1 MDKVVLLNTKKYAKY
16 GIVKQIEN
24 PVNIGN
30 LDKKEIYVV
39 NKAEQVSLWR
49 AILVDGMTQS
59 RKTQKC
65 FEILRN
71 KIELDNNNV
80 LVLFVTQANNSASVE
95 QLIQRAKK
103 SKDINTIIKSDNIC
117 RSNEAPVG
125 GILHENKM
133 IVDFW
138 KSSNMSN
145 MIDFAKAN
153 HKCFKSIIIVIDEC
167 DQGDLN
173 GTKNR
178 LLFIQNIEQVA
189 PESIIKVIFMTATIA
204 NLSKNICKI
213 AAYDLKK
220 FKNGVV
226 NEIIYKPVV
235 EHHFVTPHESYI
247 PPSYFQ
253 DNPDILRKISF
264 PKRNVDAT
272 AEEYKSSN
280 KNIVF
285 KEIKALPES
294 AKELAFICL
303 SSCTEIH
310 SEIAIRLLNCGFD
323 VSVEM
328 NSTNNKDFKMNFVNK
343 SGEISTWNI
352 PYKKLDDMADN
363 GDLSSFRLNRT
374 IVESNIFDKN
384 DYSMPHVLQAVLFMM
399 TDIEDRI
406 IENAN
411 SEELTK
417 LHAIT
422 NAIMNMSRALRR
434 PDDYPQSPKVALV
447 VGHLASRGVT
457 FQDPSIDFTCTSF
470 CFADIS
476 GSSTVVQR
484 GAPHAQKFGRACG
497 MLSEAFARPGRKPYL
512 ITTEPILR
520 DALANE
526 KVVRQKGDMFP
537 NGTLVCLKD
546 FVPTNE
552 WNSILQSTKQSI
564 RNAKP
569 GLSPIIPIQIN
580 VRAFLGKFDVH
591 RVNGIVD
598 IRKFVWP
605 CVIKCLQ
612 SKESNIVC
620 NHNTHDSTQ
629 KILEKMKDSK
639 NRSSRYISSE
649 NYGDNK
655 PALRAKE
662 CMEKQIGN
670 HYWSDDKKVTLMWI
684 GNPPPQGFEC
694 GTVYIQCYL

>member
-1 MDKVVLLNTKKYAKY
+1 MDEIVLQNTRKYAKY
-16 GIVKQIEN
+16 NIVRRVEN
-24 PVNIGN
+24 PLNRVN

-39 NKAEQVSLWR
+39 NDVEQEVLWR
-49 AILVDGMTQS
+49 AVLVDGMTQS

-65 FEILRN
+65 FELLRQ
-71 KIELDNNNV
+71 KIELDENNV

-103 SKDINTIIKSDNIC
+103 SKDINKIIRSDNIF
-117 RSNEAPVG
+117 RSNETPIE
-125 GILHENKM
+125 GIIHENKM

-145 MIDFAKAN
+145 MIDFVKVN
-153 HKCFKSIIIVIDEC
+153 HISFKSIIIIIDEC
-167 DQGDLN
+167 DQGDLV

-178 LLFIQNIEQVA
+178 LLFIRDIEQVA

-213 AAYDLKK
+213 AAYNLKK
-220 FKNGVV
+220 FQNGIV
-226 NEIIYKPVV
+226 NEIIHKPVV
-235 EHHFVTPHESYI
+235 EHCFVTPHESYI

-253 DNPDILRKISF
+253 DNQDILRKISF

-272 AEEYKSSN
+272 VEEYRNSN

-285 KEIKALPES
+285 KEIKALPDS
-294 AKELAFICL
+294 AKELALICL

-328 NSTNNKDFKMNFVNK
+328 NSTNNKDFKVNFINK
-343 SGEISTWNI
+343 SGTISTWNI

-363 GDLSSFRLNRT
+363 GDISSYRSNRT

-384 DYSMPHVLQAVLFMM
+384 DYSMPHVLQAALFMM

-406 IENAN
+406 IEHAN
-411 SEELTK
+411 PEELTK
-417 LHAIT
+417 LNAIT
-422 NAIMNMSRALRR
+422 NAIMNMSRTLRR
-434 PDDYPQSPKVALV
+434 PDDYPQSPKIALV

-476 GSSTVVQR
+476 GSSTVIQR

-526 KVVRQKGDMFP
+526 KVVRRKGDMFP

-546 FVPTNE
+546 FIPTEE
-552 WNSILQSTKQSI
+552 WNSILQSTKKSI
-564 RNAKP
+564 RNTESR
-569 GLSPIIPIQIN
+569 LIPIIPIEIN
-580 VRAFLGKFDVH
+580 ARAFLGKFDVH
-591 RVNGIVD
+591 KVNGIGD
-598 IRKFVWP
+598 IRKLVWP
-605 CVIKCLQ
+605 HVIKCLE
-612 SKESNIVC
+612 SNDSNIVC
-620 NHNTHDSTQ
+620 NHNTDNNTQ
-629 KILEKMKDSK
+629 KIIEKIKDLK
-639 NRSSRYISSE
+639 NRSSRYISSDK
-649 NYGDNK
+649 YGDNK

-662 CMEKQIGN
+662 CMEKHIGN

-684 GNPPPQGFEC
+684 GNPPPQRFEC